1 MEIIK
6 DLFTFE
12 NSQTNSPQ
20 EIKTCEYCHKPYV
33 YKIVPMPLGKGKK
46 IFYEPNCNCAEIEEQ
61 KRLEEERQAKI
72 AKYKAEKLEMLF
84 NNSQLPPLLKERTFE
99 TLIRTPQLI
108 TCERFVNDFTPGNSH
123 GLQLI
128 GNVGTGKT
136 SLLAAICNQLIT
148 NGHPCLFATLSS
160 LLDKFS
166 SYSFAHHGD
175 INGLLQW
182 LKEFDFV
189 CLDDI
194 GRESYTDRRK
204 ELAFRIIDT
213 LLNYKVVTAFTANP
227 EMLGRLTQIPEWQA
241 TIDRL
246 KDLCRIRV
254 EFRGE
259 SFRGK

>member
-1 MEIIK
+1 METIK
-6 DLFTFE
+6 
-12 NSQTNSPQ
+12 NSSPKI
-20 EIKTCEYCHKPYV
+20 EICEYCHKPYV
-33 YKIVPMPLGKGKK
+33 KKTVQMPFDKGEK
-46 IFYEPNCNCAEIEEQ
+46 IFYEPDCNCAEIEEQ
-61 KRLEEERQAKI
+61 KRLEKERQIKI
-72 AKYKAEKLEMLF
+72 AKFKAEKLEMLF
-84 NNSQLPPLLKERTFE
+84 NNSQLPPFLREKTFE
-99 TLIRTPQLI
+99 TLIKTSQVRV
-108 TCERFVNDFTPGNSH
+108 CERFASDFVPKNSH

-128 GNVGTGKT
+128 GNIGTGKT
-136 SLLAAICNQLIT
+136 TLMAAICNQLIQ
-148 NGHPCLFATLSS
+148 NGHPCLFITLSS

-166 SYSFAHHGD
+166 SYSFANHGD
-175 INGLLQW
+175 INNLLEW

-189 CLDDI
+189 GLDDI
-194 GRESYTDRRK
+194 GREAYTDRRK

-227 EMLGRLTQIPEWQA
+227 EMLGKLTQIPEWLA